1 MMRIIRTKETCSEQL
16 AQAFALPLKKTS
28 DLFYND
34 TANLTETLDF
44 DTRKCISD
52 ANNLVPSAG
61 DEAVVVTKKF

>member
-1 MMRIIRTKETCSEQL
+1 MMRIIRTKETCSKQL
-16 AQAFALPLKKTS
+16 ALPLKKTS
-28 DLFYND
+28 DLFYSD

-44 DTRKCISD
+44 DTRKCIGD

>member
-1 MMRIIRTKETCSEQL
+1 MMRIIRTKETCSKQL
-16 AQAFALPLKKTS
+16 AQAFLKKTS